1 MRVLAIDASLRNTG
15 VAIVDANNGKPQSV
29 YFGTIHNKSAMRPS
43 SCLVCIRD
51 RLAELIRE
59 HAPDCCALESVIYVQ
74 SYKTAIILGAA
85 RGAAILAAAEK
96 GLPVFEYPPKRI
108 KQSTVGR
115 GGARQESGRVHG
127 ARAAWSNRNAGCRR
141 RRRAGNRSYSPA
153 HARGSGAWSS
163 GRNANMNLADGTTGA
178 ERRLAKTF
186 GTAARPNLHVRWLGR
201 TEFAHALAL
210 QEELAA
216 KKREDASLEDQLLL
230 LEHEPVYTIGR
241 TPDRSSLSAT
251 GRIRRGELGAAH
263 LPHPVFSINRGGQA
277 TYHGPGQL
285 MGYPI
290 IDLRRC
296 GQDLHK
302 YLRWLEQLL
311 IDLLAQYDIAAQRRE
326 SLTGVWVE
334 NRKIASIG
342 VGVRH
347 WITMHGFALNVGG
360 DLSPF
365 DHIVP
370 CGINDVAIT
379 SMEKE
384 TKKSFT
390 VASVAPTLEKLTL
403 DSIVTLRVAPET
415 QVMNA

>member
-1 MRVLAIDASLRNTG
+1 
-15 VAIVDANNGKPQSV
+15 
-29 YFGTIHNKSAMRPS
+29 
-43 SCLVCIRD
+43 
-51 RLAELIRE
+51 
-59 HAPDCCALESVIYVQ
+59 
-74 SYKTAIILGAA
+74 
-85 RGAAILAAAEK
+85 
-96 GLPVFEYPPKRI
+96 
-108 KQSTVGR
+108 
-115 GGARQESGRVHG
+115 
-127 ARAAWSNRNAGCRR
+127 
-141 RRRAGNRSYSPA
+141 
-153 HARGSGAWSS
+153 
-163 GRNANMNLADGTTGA
+163 MNLAGH
-178 ERRLAKTF
+178 L
-186 GTAARPNLHVRWLGR
+186 NVRWLGR

-241 TPDRSSLSAT
+241 TPDRSSL
-251 GRIRRGELGAAH
+251 LGCAH

-311 IDLLAQYDIAAQRRE
+311 IDLLARYDIPAQQRE

-347 WITMHGFALNVGG
+347 WITMHGFALNVCG

-370 CGINDVAIT
+370 CGINNVAIT

-390 VASVAPTLEKLTL
+390 VASVARAVEKLAL
-403 DSIVTLRVAPET
+403 DSIVSLRVAPET

>member
-1 MRVLAIDASLRNTG
+1 
-15 VAIVDANNGKPQSV
+15 
-29 YFGTIHNKSAMRPS
+29 
-43 SCLVCIRD
+43 
-51 RLAELIRE
+51 
-59 HAPDCCALESVIYVQ
+59 
-74 SYKTAIILGAA
+74 
-85 RGAAILAAAEK
+85 
-96 GLPVFEYPPKRI
+96 
-108 KQSTVGR
+108 
-115 GGARQESGRVHG
+115 
-127 ARAAWSNRNAGCRR
+127 
-141 RRRAGNRSYSPA
+141 
-153 HARGSGAWSS
+153 
-163 GRNANMNLADGTTGA
+163 MNLADETTGGV
-178 ERRLAKTF
+178 RRLAKTF
-186 GTAARPNLHVRWLGR
+186 GTTARPNLHVRWLGR

-216 KKREDASLEDQLLL
+216 KKREDGSLEDQLLL

-241 TPDRSSLSAT
+241 TPDRSSL
-251 GRIRRGELGAAH
+251 LGSTH

-290 IDLRRC
+290 IDLRRR

-311 IDLLAQYDIAAQRRE
+311 IDLLARYDIAAQRRE

-347 WITMHGFALNVGG
+347 WITMHGFALNVCG

-370 CGINDVAIT
+370 CGINNVAIT

-390 VASVAPTLEKLTL
+390 VANIAPTLEKLAL
-403 DSIVTLRVAPET
+403 NSIVSLRVAPET